1 MSRLSQIAAC
11 AALLC
16 AAATPA
22 IAQQAYPAT
31 LAGHAVLPALTVM
44 ALSARAA
51 AFIAAEH
58 ATGGLHTA
66 PAAR

>member
-16 AAATPA
+16 ATPA

-31 LAGHAVLPALTVM
+31 LAGHAVLPALTV
-44 ALSARAA
+44 
-51 AFIAAEH
+51 IAAPKD
-58 ATGGLHTA
+58 A
-66 PAAR
+66 PQDLQVAGKFTTPAV